1 MRITIFFVIFLSA
14 VSAFGQS
21 RQTVELF
28 QSGIVASKSR
38 EHEKALKDFEQTLLR
53 AKNEH
58 TANKFVAKVHYNL
71 GVSRFHLNRLDEA
84 TADFKKAIDL
94 ANGRY
99 EKASYSLGLTRTE
112 LGDSVGA
119 ERAFLDALAVNKQN
133 GEAWFDLAFVYLNR
147 KEYKP
152 AQTAFANAIRFGT
165 IDPAVGHNNLGVLF
179 AMNGNMSDAEKHFRS
194 AVAVGT
200 LHEAVLNLEKCRR
213 FAEAGEKLLA
223 FNFIWNRS
231 NKI

>member
-14 VSAFGQS
+14 VSAFSQS
-21 RQTVELF
+21 PQTLEF
-28 QSGIVASKSR
+28 FQNGIAASQSG
-38 EHEKALKDFEQTLLR
+38 EHEKALKDFEQTLIR
-53 AKNEH
+53 ATNEH
-58 TANKFVAKVHYNL
+58 AENKFLAKVHYNL
-71 GVSRFHLNRLDEA
+71 GVSRFHLNRLSQA

-99 EKASYSLGLTRTE
+99 EKASYSLGLTLTN
-112 LGDSVGA
+112 LGHSTGA
-119 ERAFLDALAVNKQN
+119 ERAFLDALAVNKRN

-152 AQTAFANAIRFGT
+152 AQTAFASAIRFGT

-179 AMNGNMSDAEKHFRS
+179 AMNGNMSEAKKHFRS
-194 AVAVGT
+194 AIAVGT
-200 LHEAVLNLEKCRR
+200 LHEAVLNLEKCLGR
-213 FAEAGEKLLA
+213 GKLIAQTDL
-223 FNFIWNRS
+223 NFIRNRS